1 MAAWRSFLLPGK
13 APSCLLAALLFAI
26 APPIRA
32 QDAITN
38 PPGRDR
44 NATPSSRLN
53 DLADLGFSF
62 PVEVY
67 AETLG
72 NLSGGTSRNLI
83 WESEW
88 NVGVAIDLE
97 KAVGWHGA
105 SALIRVLYTQ
115 GTGLTNAAV
124 HDFNTLSNIDAYD
137 SLRLY
142 DVWLQ
147 QEFADG
153 VFSLRLGQ
161 LLADAEFF
169 YSENGAL
176 FLNSSFGAIP
186 LVSKNLNPPIFPVAA
201 PGLRL
206 RVNPSDRFYAEAA
219 IFNGDVGIP
228 ETTNKHNTRFSLPG
242 EDGVLIFA
250 EIGYRTHPATTT
262 DSPNA
267 PKVEQAKLTG
277 TYRLGGYYDSK
288 EFADVATGTS
298 HQGEYCIYFIG
309 EQELWH
315 PDGKSTRTLS
325 AFTRIGFAPPDR
337 STVTFYG
344 DAGLNFRGIIASRPN
359 DTLGLAFSNVWL
371 SSDLRDQSGRPF
383 RTHCEAICEFTYEAA
398 LSGHMSIQPDLQVI
412 MNPGASHPASTAVV
426 SGLRLNIAF

>member
-1 MAAWRSFLLPGK
+1 MAVWRSAFSGK

-26 APPIRA
+26 APPIRS
-32 QDAITN
+32 QDAVTSPRSRDTN
-38 PPGRDR
+38 PI
-44 NATPSSRLN
+44 PSSRLN
-53 DLADLGFSF
+53 ALADHGFSF
-62 PVEVY
+62 PVEIY

-72 NLSGGTSRNLI
+72 NLSGGTSRKLI

-88 NVGVAIDLE
+88 DVGVAIDLE
-97 KAVGWHGA
+97 KAAGWQGA
-105 SALIRVLYTQ
+105 SARARALYTQ
-115 GTGLTNAAV
+115 GSGLTNAAV
-124 HDFNTLSNIDAYD
+124 HDFNTLSNVDAYD

-142 DVWLQ
+142 DAWLQ

-153 VFSLRLGQ
+153 KFSIRLGQ

-169 YSENGAL
+169 YCENGAL

-206 RVNPSDRFYAEAA
+206 RVNPSDRFYAAAA

-228 ETTNKHNTRFSLPG
+228 ETTNKHNTRFSYPG
-242 EDGVLIFA
+242 ENGVLIFA
-250 EIGYRTHPATTT
+250 ELGYSTPPAAPTN
-262 DSPNA
+262 SPTS
-267 PKVEQAKLTG
+267 PKIEEASLAG
-277 TYRLGGYYDSK
+277 TYKLGGYYDSK
-288 EFADVATGTS
+288 DFADAGAGAP
-298 HQGEYCIYFIG
+298 HQGEYSIYFIA

-315 PDGKSTRTLS
+315 PGGKATRTLS

-344 DAGLNFRGIIASRPN
+344 DAGLNFRGIIASRPK
-359 DTLGLAFSNVWL
+359 DTLGLGFSYARL
-371 SSDLRDQSGRPF
+371 SSDLTDEFGRPF
-383 RTHCEAICEFTYEAA
+383 RTHYEAICEFTYEAT
-398 LSGHMSIQPDLQVI
+398 LSTHLSIQPDLQVI
-412 MNPGASHPASTAVV
+412 INPGASQPASTAVV

>member
-1 MAAWRSFLLPGK
+1 MGVLLV
-13 APSCLLAALLFAI
+13 AI
-26 APPIRA
+26 APPTRG

-38 PPGRDR
+38 PPSRDR
-44 NATPSSRLN
+44 NATASSRLN

-62 PVEVY
+62 PVEIY
-67 AETLG
+67 AESLG
-72 NLSGGTSRNLI
+72 NLSGGTSRKLI

-88 NVGVAIDLE
+88 HVGVAIDLE

-105 SALIRVLYTQ
+105 SALTRVHYTQ

-153 VFSLRLGQ
+153 TFSLRLGQ

-169 YSENGAL
+169 FSENGAL

-219 IFNGDVGIP
+219 IFNGDVGI
-228 ETTNKHNTRFSLPG
+228 S
-242 EDGVLIFA
+242 
-250 EIGYRTHPATTT
+250 
-262 DSPNA
+262 
-267 PKVEQAKLTG
+267 
-277 TYRLGGYYDSK
+277 
-288 EFADVATGTS
+288 
-298 HQGEYCIYFIG
+298 
-309 EQELWH
+309 
-315 PDGKSTRTLS
+315 
-325 AFTRIGFAPPDR
+325 
-337 STVTFYG
+337 G
-344 DAGLNFRGIIASRPN
+344 D
-359 DTLGLAFSNVWL
+359 DKQT
-371 SSDLRDQSGRPF
+371 
-383 RTHCEAICEFTYEAA
+383 
-398 LSGHMSIQPDLQVI
+398 
-412 MNPGASHPASTAVV
+412 
-426 SGLRLNIAF
+426 